1 MRQPFPSRPVAA
13 APSSAPASTFTA
25 TLCSRFDLGQPKS
38 EGQARCATA
47 VFLVSLFS
55 SLVAKLRLLVNRS
68 ICISAREGEKK
79 IKGRREGEE
88 EKKEKK
94 KRRSKEIAIDDEA
107 IAQSRL
113 EWTQVF
119 PVNRSAAVARSKSQL
134 PGLGEAAFPRR

>member
-1 MRQPFPSRPVAA
+1 MRQPFPSRPLAA

-55 SLVAKLRLLVNRS
+55 SLVAKFDSSLTGRSAYLLER
-68 ICISAREGEKK
+68 EKK

>member
-13 APSSAPASTFTA
+13 GPSSAPASTFTA

-55 SLVAKLRLLVNRS
+55 SLVAKFDSSVDLH
-68 ICISAREGEKK
+68 ICSRGRKK